1 MAKTSDPRRF
11 GGIERL
17 FGAAGA
23 AALWQAHV
31 CVVGCGGVGSW
42 CAESLARTGIN
53 HLTII
58 DGDTVEESN
67 CNRQLPAMSSTIGK
81 SKAETLAARFRDINP
96 QGDIR
101 AIFGF
106 IDENDP
112 GALIP
117 PETTVIVDAID
128 SMGAKAALIAWAK
141 KTGREVFTSGGMG
154 GRTLPWRIR
163 TSDLVHA
170 RGDMLLSKL
179 RTRLRRDYGFPA
191 GARNPKDSPIFDIQA
206 VYSDEPGRPCA
217 ADAHVAERATASFGT
232 LSSVTGSAGLAL
244 AALVVH
250 YLTNQARKSA

>member
-17 FGAAGA
+17 FGAAA
-23 AALWQAHV
+23 ARALREAHV

-42 CAESLARTGIN
+42 CAESLARTGIG

-58 DGDTVEESN
+58 DGDVVEESN

-81 SKAETLAARFRDINP
+81 SKSQTLVARFHDIHP
-96 QGDIR
+96 TGDIR

-141 KTGREVFTSGGMG
+141 KTGRTVFTSGGMG
-154 GRTLPWRIR
+154 GRTQPGRIR
-163 TSDLVHA
+163 TGDLVHA

-179 RTRLRRDYGFPA
+179 RTRLRRDHGFPA
-191 GARNPKDSPIFDIQA
+191 GARNPKDSPIFGVEA

-217 ADAHVAERATASFGT
+217 ADAAVENIATASFGT
-232 LSSVTGSAGLAL
+232 LSAVTGSAGLAL

-250 YLTNQARKSA
+250 SIVNQAKKKA